1 MITGRTK
8 VIPGKRYSAESKLK
22 YPDILKPNEKMVCIA
37 NYGTSRT
44 EQNRTEQKEKMNMRK
59 THLHT

>member
-8 VIPGKRYSAESKLK
+8 VISGKRYSAAPKLK
-22 YPDILKPNEKMVCIA
+22 YPDILKVNEKMVCMT
-37 NYGTSRT
+37 NYGTSRI
-44 EQNRTEQKEKMNMRK
+44 EQNREKKINMRK